1 MYPWGNARPY
11 HSYAAYCRRTF
22 GRPIQKLPVD
32 GGFTCPNR
40 DGTVGHGGCSFCSNE
55 AFTPAYCDPRRTV
68 RQQVDDAI
76 AFHRRGFP
84 AGTGFLVYFQS
95 YSNTYAP
102 LERLQRLFGEA
113 LACPGVA
120 GIVVGT
126 RPDCVD
132 AAKLDYLADLA
143 RRTYVCVEY
152 GIESTS
158 DATLRTI
165 DRGHDFAAA
174 RRAVEATAA
183 RGVAVG
189 AHFILGLP
197 DESDA
202 ELLDRTRIINALPL
216 ATVKFHQLQ
225 CVEGTRMTDLY
236 DAEPARFRRWTAA
249 EYGGTEQSPVQ
260 VYTRD
265 TKTFFDPE
273 GKDVIAYGE
282 VVFTTSVDEWREFTV
297 KLDYTATD
305 VVPTHLI
312 IVCSASRYGDY
323 FTGSSDSVMWV
334 DDFELVYE

>member
-1 MYPWGNARPY
+1 MYPWGDARPY

-174 RRAVEATAA
+174 RRAVEAMADQIIATTRHSATILDA
-183 RGVAVG
+183 TGWYSKEDIKVVVVVCRKRETSQLLKLVRGVDGDAFISVG
-189 AHFILGLP
+189 
-197 DESDA
+197 
-202 ELLDRTRIINALPL
+202 
-216 ATVKFHQLQ
+216 
-225 CVEGTRMTDLY
+225 
-236 DAEPARFRRWTAA
+236 
-249 EYGGTEQSPVQ
+249 
-260 VYTRD
+260 
-265 TKTFFDPE
+265 
-273 GKDVIAYGE
+273 
-282 VVFTTSVDEWREFTV
+282 
-297 KLDYTATD
+297 
-305 VVPTHLI
+305 
-312 IVCSASRYGDY
+312 
-323 FTGSSDSVMWV
+323 SVMGV
-334 DDFELVYE
+334 YGKGFEALNKV

>member
-1 MYPWGNARPY
+1 MYPWGDARPY

-76 AFHRRGFP
+76 AFHRAGFRP
-84 AGTGFLVYFQS
+84 ERDSWSTSSRTAIPMHR
-95 YSNTYAP
+95 SNGSNG
-102 LERLQRLFGEA
+102 LFGEA

-174 RRAVEATAA
+174 RRAIEATAA

-189 AHFILGLP
+189 AHFIFGLP
-197 DESDA
+197 
-202 ELLDRTRIINALPL
+202 TR
-216 ATVKFHQLQ
+216 ATRS
-225 CVEGTRMTDLY
+225 CSTARASSTRC
-236 DAEPARFRRWTAA
+236 R
-249 EYGGTEQSPVQ
+249 SP
-260 VYTRD
+260 RSSS
-265 TKTFFDPE
+265 
-273 GKDVIAYGE
+273 
-282 VVFTTSVDEWREFTV
+282 TS
-297 KLDYTATD
+297 
-305 VVPTHLI
+305 
-312 IVCSASRYGDY
+312 CSSSRGRA
-323 FTGSSDSVMWV
+323 
-334 DDFELVYE
+334 

>member
-1 MYPWGNARPY
+1 MYPWGDARPY
-11 HSYAAYCRRTF
+11 HSYAGLLPPHLRPADTETSGRRRF
-22 GRPIQKLPVD
+22 HLPQ
-32 GGFTCPNR
+32 
-40 DGTVGHGGCSFCSNE
+40 
-55 AFTPAYCDPRRTV
+55 PRRHGRTRRLFV
-68 RQQVDDAI
+68 LLERGLHARLLRPAPHRPQQVDDAI

-197 DESDA
+197 DESDT

-225 CVEGTRMTDLY
+225 FVEGTRMTDLY

-249 EYGGTEQSPVQ
+249 EYVDLTAEILRRLRPDIAVERIAGQTPPRIRCRRPWGNLRGDALWRMLEKRLVEKNAHQGE
-260 VYTRD
+260 
-265 TKTFFDPE
+265 FF
-273 GKDVIAYGE
+273 V
-282 VVFTTSVDEWREFTV
+282 
-297 KLDYTATD
+297 
-305 VVPTHLI
+305 
-312 IVCSASRYGDY
+312 
-323 FTGSSDSVMWV
+323 SSQR
-334 DDFELVYE
+334 

>member
-1 MYPWGNARPY
+1 MHR
-11 HSYAAYCRRTF
+11 
-22 GRPIQKLPVD
+22 
-32 GGFTCPNR
+32 
-40 DGTVGHGGCSFCSNE
+40 SN
-55 AFTPAYCDPRRTV
+55 
-68 RQQVDDAI
+68 
-76 AFHRRGFP
+76 G
-84 AGTGFLVYFQS
+84 
-95 YSNTYAP
+95 SN
-102 LERLQRLFGEA
+102 GS
-113 LACPGVA
+113 CPGVA

-174 RRAVEATAA
+174 RRAIEATAA

-225 CVEGTRMTDLY
+225 FVEGTRMTDLY

-249 EYGGTEQSPVQ
+249 EYVDLTAEILRRLRPDIAVERIAGQTPPRIRCRRPWGNLRGDALWRMLEKRLVEKNAHQGE
-260 VYTRD
+260 
-265 TKTFFDPE
+265 FF
-273 GKDVIAYGE
+273 V
-282 VVFTTSVDEWREFTV
+282 
-297 KLDYTATD
+297 
-305 VVPTHLI
+305 
-312 IVCSASRYGDY
+312 
-323 FTGSSDSVMWV
+323 SSQR
-334 DDFELVYE
+334 

>member
-1 MYPWGNARPY
+1 MYPWGDARPY

-113 LACPGVA
+113 LACPGVT

-143 RRTYVCVEY
+143 RRAYVCVEY
-152 GIESTS
+152 GIESPRDETQR
-158 DATLRTI
+158 AVN
-165 DRGHDFAAA
+165 RGHDFACA
-174 RRAVEATAA
+174 RRAVEMTAA
-183 RGVAVG
+183 RGLHVG

-197 DESDA
+197 GETDA
-202 ELLDRTRIINALPL
+202 MLLEQVAAINSLPL
-216 ATVKFHQLQ
+216 TTLKFHQLQ
-225 CVEGTRMTDLY
+225 LFRGTTM
-236 DAEPARFRRWTAA
+236 AA
-249 EYGGTEQSPVQ
+249 EY
-260 VYTRD
+260 D
-265 TKTFFDPE
+265 ADPGRFRFWE
-273 GKDVIAYGE
+273 IGEYIDLFVEVLRRLRPDLVVERFASEAPPRYHYGRNWGLIRNETLLAMLEKRLEERGAYQGE
-282 VVFTTSVDEWREFTV
+282 IFIP
-297 KLDYTATD
+297 L
-305 VVPTHLI
+305 
-312 IVCSASRYGDY
+312 CSNH
-323 FTGSSDSVMWV
+323 
-334 DDFELVYE
+334 

>member
-1 MYPWGNARPY
+1 MYLWGDTRPY
-11 HSYAAYCRRTF
+11 HCYAAYCRRTF
-22 GRPIQKLPVD
+22 GRSMQKLPVD

-40 DGTVGHGGCSFCSNE
+40 DGTVGRGGCSFCSNE

-95 YSNTYAP
+95 YSNTHAP
-102 LERLQRLFGEA
+102 LERLRQLYEEA

-132 AAKLDYLADLA
+132 TAKLDYLAALA
-143 RRTYVCVEY
+143 RRAYVCVEY

-158 DATLRTI
+158 DATLRAI

-183 RGVAVG
+183 RGIAVG

-197 DESDA
+197 GESDG
-202 ELLDRTRIINALPL
+202 ELLDRTQTIDALPL
-216 ATVKFHQLQ
+216 TTVKFHQLQ
-225 CVEGTRMTDLY
+225 IVEGTRMADLY
-236 DAEPARFRRWTAA
+236 AARPELFRRWTPEEYIDLVTEIVRRLRPDIAVERIAGQTPPRIRCQRPWGNLRSDVLWRMLEKRLA
-249 EYGGTEQSPVQ
+249 EKNAYQG
-260 VYTRD
+260 D
-265 TKTFFDPE
+265 FF
-273 GKDVIAYGE
+273 V
-282 VVFTTSVDEWREFTV
+282 
-297 KLDYTATD
+297 
-305 VVPTHLI
+305 
-312 IVCSASRYGDY
+312 
-323 FTGSSDSVMWV
+323 SSQR
-334 DDFELVYE
+334 

>member
-1 MYPWGNARPY
+1 MYPWGDARPY

-158 DATLRTI
+158 DATLRT
-165 DRGHDFAAA
+165 
-174 RRAVEATAA
+174 
-183 RGVAVG
+183 
-189 AHFILGLP
+189 P

-225 CVEGTRMTDLY
+225 FVEGTRMTDLY

-305 VVPTHLI
+305 VVPTHLM

>member
-1 MYPWGNARPY
+1 MYPWGDARPY

-126 RPDCVD
+126 RPDCMD

-225 CVEGTRMTDLY
+225 FVEGTRMTDLY

-249 EYGGTEQSPVQ
+249 EYVDLTAEILRRLRPDIAVERIAGQTPPRIRCRRPWGNLRGDALWRMLEKRLVEKNAHQGE
-260 VYTRD
+260 
-265 TKTFFDPE
+265 FF
-273 GKDVIAYGE
+273 V
-282 VVFTTSVDEWREFTV
+282 
-297 KLDYTATD
+297 
-305 VVPTHLI
+305 
-312 IVCSASRYGDY
+312 
-323 FTGSSDSVMWV
+323 SSQR
-334 DDFELVYE
+334 

>member
-1 MYPWGNARPY
+1 MYPWGDARPY

-202 ELLDRTRIINALPL
+202 E
-216 ATVKFHQLQ
+216 
-225 CVEGTRMTDLY
+225 
-236 DAEPARFRRWTAA
+236 PARFRRWTAA
-249 EYGGTEQSPVQ
+249 EYVDLTAEILRRLRPDIAVERIAGQTPPRIRCRRPWGNLRGDALWRMLEKRLVEKNAYQGE
-260 VYTRD
+260 
-265 TKTFFDPE
+265 FF
-273 GKDVIAYGE
+273 V
-282 VVFTTSVDEWREFTV
+282 
-297 KLDYTATD
+297 
-305 VVPTHLI
+305 
-312 IVCSASRYGDY
+312 
-323 FTGSSDSVMWV
+323 SSQR
-334 DDFELVYE
+334 

>member
-1 MYPWGNARPY
+1 MYPWGDARPY

-152 GIESTS
+152 GIESTR
-158 DATLRTI
+158 DETLRAVN
-165 DRGHDFAAA
+165 RGHDFACA
-174 RRAVEATAA
+174 RRAVEMTAA
-183 RGVAVG
+183 RGLHVG

-197 DESDA
+197 GETDA
-202 ELLDRTRIINALPL
+202 MLLEQVAAINSLPL
-216 ATVKFHQLQ
+216 TTLKFHQLQ
-225 CVEGTRMTDLY
+225 LFRGTAM
-236 DAEPARFRRWTAA
+236 AA
-249 EYGGTEQSPVQ
+249 EYDADPGRFRFWEIGEYIDLFVEVLRRLRPDLVVERFASEAPPRYHYGRNWGLVRNEQLLAMLEK
-260 VYTRD
+260 RL
-265 TKTFFDPE
+265 E
-273 GKDVIAYGE
+273 ERNAYQGE
-282 VVFTTSVDEWREFTV
+282 IF
-297 KLDYTATD
+297 
-305 VVPTHLI
+305 VPLQ
-312 IVCSASRYGDY
+312 SLR
-323 FTGSSDSVMWV
+323 
-334 DDFELVYE
+334 

>member
-1 MYPWGNARPY
+1 MYPWGDARPY

-174 RRAVEATAA
+174 RRAVERIAGQTPPRIRCRRPWGNL
-183 RGVAVG
+183 RGDALWRMLEKRLVEKN
-189 AHFILGLP
+189 AHQG
-197 DESDA
+197 E
-202 ELLDRTRIINALPL
+202 
-216 ATVKFHQLQ
+216 
-225 CVEGTRMTDLY
+225 
-236 DAEPARFRRWTAA
+236 
-249 EYGGTEQSPVQ
+249 
-260 VYTRD
+260 
-265 TKTFFDPE
+265 FF
-273 GKDVIAYGE
+273 V
-282 VVFTTSVDEWREFTV
+282 
-297 KLDYTATD
+297 
-305 VVPTHLI
+305 
-312 IVCSASRYGDY
+312 
-323 FTGSSDSVMWV
+323 SSQR
-334 DDFELVYE
+334 

>member
-1 MYPWGNARPY
+1 MKALRIVFVLVLIALLAGAAWWLRNHEDKAPLTRAWGNVDTRQISLAFEA
-11 HSYAAYCRRTF
+11 S
-22 GRPIQKLPVD
+22 GRILELIPQEGAPVKAGEIIGKLD
-32 GGFTCPNR
+32 TEALRIER
-40 DGTVGHGGCSFCSNE
+40 DRAQAE
-55 AFTPAYCDPRRTV
+55 
-68 RQQVDDAI
+68 
-76 AFHRRGFP
+76 
-84 AGTGFLVYFQS
+84 
-95 YSNTYAP
+95 
-102 LERLQRLFGEA
+102 LERAEAQASLSREGYRAEDIEAQRAQTLALQSRLE
-113 LACPGVA
+113 
-120 GIVVGT
+120 
-126 RPDCVD
+126 
-132 AAKLDYLADLA
+132 LA

-225 CVEGTRMTDLY
+225 FVEGTRMTDLY

-305 VVPTHLI
+305 VVPTHLM

>member
-1 MYPWGNARPY
+1 MYPWGDARPY

-152 GIESTS
+152 GIESTR
-158 DATLRTI
+158 DETLRAVN
-165 DRGHDFAAA
+165 RGHDFACA
-174 RRAVEATAA
+174 RRAVEVTAA
-183 RGVAVG
+183 RGLHVG

-197 DESDA
+197 GETDA
-202 ELLDRTRIINALPL
+202 MLLEQVAAINSLPL
-216 ATVKFHQLQ
+216 TTLKFHQLQ
-225 CVEGTRMTDLY
+225 LFRGTTM
-236 DAEPARFRRWTAA
+236 AA
-249 EYGGTEQSPVQ
+249 EYDADPGRFRFWEIGEYIDLFVEVLRRLRPDLVVERFASEAPPRYHYGRNWGLVRNEQLLAMLEK
-260 VYTRD
+260 RL
-265 TKTFFDPE
+265 E
-273 GKDVIAYGE
+273 ERNAYQGE
-282 VVFTTSVDEWREFTV
+282 IFVS
-297 KLDYTATD
+297 LQS
-305 VVPTHLI
+305 L
-312 IVCSASRYGDY
+312 
-323 FTGSSDSVMWV
+323 
-334 DDFELVYE
+334 

>member
-1 MYPWGNARPY
+1 MYPWGDARPY

-152 GIESTS
+152 GIESTR
-158 DATLRTI
+158 DETLRAVN
-165 DRGHDFAAA
+165 RGHDFACA
-174 RRAVEATAA
+174 RRAVEMTAA
-183 RGVAVG
+183 RGLHVG

-197 DESDA
+197 GETDA
-202 ELLDRTRIINALPL
+202 MLLEQVAAINSLPL
-216 ATVKFHQLQ
+216 TTLKFHQLQ
-225 CVEGTRMTDLY
+225 LFRGTTM
-236 DAEPARFRRWTAA
+236 AA
-249 EYGGTEQSPVQ
+249 EYDADPGRFRFWEIGEYIDLFVEVLRRLRPDLVVERFASEAPPRFQAGPTWGLVRNEQLWSLLERRLEQRGTWQGRLYV
-260 VYTRD
+260 
-265 TKTFFDPE
+265 
-273 GKDVIAYGE
+273 
-282 VVFTTSVDEWREFTV
+282 
-297 KLDYTATD
+297 
-305 VVPTHLI
+305 
-312 IVCSASRYGDY
+312 
-323 FTGSSDSVMWV
+323 
-334 DDFELVYE
+334 

>member
-1 MYPWGNARPY
+1 M
-11 HSYAAYCRRTF
+11 
-22 GRPIQKLPVD
+22 
-32 GGFTCPNR
+32 
-40 DGTVGHGGCSFCSNE
+40 
-55 AFTPAYCDPRRTV
+55 
-68 RQQVDDAI
+68 
-76 AFHRRGFP
+76 
-84 AGTGFLVYFQS
+84 
-95 YSNTYAP
+95 
-102 LERLQRLFGEA
+102 
-113 LACPGVA
+113 
-120 GIVVGT
+120 GT

-197 DESDA
+197 DESDT

-225 CVEGTRMTDLY
+225 FVEGTRMTDLY

-249 EYGGTEQSPVQ
+249 EYVDLTAGNPAPPAARHRRRTHRGPDTAPHPLPAAVGQPARRCAVADARKK
-260 VYTRD
+260 TRR
-265 TKTFFDPE
+265 KKRASGRIFRIFAALIVRCHEKDP
-273 GKDVIAYGE
+273 G
-282 VVFTTSVDEWREFTV
+282 
-297 KLDYTATD
+297 
-305 VVPTHLI
+305 
-312 IVCSASRYGDY
+312 
-323 FTGSSDSVMWV
+323 
-334 DDFELVYE
+334 

>member
-1 MYPWGNARPY
+1 MYPWGDARPY

-197 DESDA
+197 DESDT

-225 CVEGTRMTDLY
+225 FVEGTRMTDLY
-236 DAEPARFRRWTAA
+236 DAEPARFAA
-249 EYGGTEQSPVQ
+249 CGPTSP
-260 VYTRD
+260 
-265 TKTFFDPE
+265 
-273 GKDVIAYGE
+273 
-282 VVFTTSVDEWREFTV
+282 SN
-297 KLDYTATD
+297 
-305 VVPTHLI
+305 
-312 IVCSASRYGDY
+312 ASRARHRPASAAGGRGATCAVMRCGGCSKKD
-323 FTGSSDSVMWV
+323 SSKKTRIRANFSYLRSVNRS
-334 DDFELVYE
+334 LS